1 MRVLVT
7 GGAGFI
13 GSHVVDA
20 CVAAG
25 HEVVALDDLSGGKR
39 ENVNPTARLEVVD
52 IRDAEAVD
60 RVFSAFRPEA
70 VSHQAAQVSVSVS
83 TREPG
88 RDAAVNVLGSIA
100 VLEACV
106 RHGTSRVVFASTGG
120 AIYGEVEEPR
130 RAAVG
135 ETERPLS
142 PYACSKRA
150 VELYLARYEHEHRLP
165 YTVLRYANVYGPRQD
180 PHGEAGVV
188 AIFTGRLLAGEPCT
202 IDGDGEQLKDYIYVG
217 DIARANV
224 LALTKGGGRTLNI
237 GVGEGTSVNT
247 IFRTLK
253 DAVGIEAE
261 PRFGPPR
268 VGDVRAFWLDT
279 TLAREAL
286 GWRAEVSFEE
296 GIRRTVDSFRR

>member
-1 MRVLVT
+1 MRILVT

-13 GSHVVDA
+13 GSHVVEAYLAEGHHVHVIDNLA
-20 CVAAG
+20 TGRRANVPEGAVL
-25 HEVVALDDLSGGKR
+25 HEV
-39 ENVNPTARLEVVD
+39 D
-52 IRDAEAVD
+52 IHSAETERIFAE
-60 RVFSAFRPEA
+60 FRPE
-70 VSHQAAQVSVSVS
+70 VVNHHAAQASVKVSAGDIVHDL
-83 TREPG
+83 E
-88 RDAAVNVLGSIA
+88 VNGGGTARIA
-100 VLEACV
+100 DLCV
-106 RHGTSRVVFASTGG
+106 RHGARKLIYSGSGG
-120 AIYGEVEEPR
+120 TVYGNPDALPIAETHPLRPVSNYGMSKL
-130 RAAVG
+130 VG
-135 ETERPLS
+135 EMYIALKGRMDGLDFTI
-142 PYACSKRA
+142 
-150 VELYLARYEHEHRLP
+150 
-165 YTVLRYANVYGPRQD
+165 LRYSNAFGPRQD

-188 AIFTGRLLAGEPCT
+188 AIFTGRLLTGEPCT

-253 DAVGIEAE
+253 DAVGVEAE